1 MNLVYSLYDAA
12 ELCADLKPVLGL
24 VGWVILGVK
33 IAVPIILIV
42 MGMIDM
48 AKAVTEK
55 SEDEIKKAQSKLVKK
70 AVAAVAVFL
79 VATLVTLLMNLIGA
93 NDWKDAG
100 CNKCLNSPWDCPV
113 VSDSNNSETAD

>member
-1 MNLVYSLYDAA
+1 MNLVYALYDAA
-12 ELCADLKPVLGL
+12 SLCGDLKPILGL

-42 MGMIDM
+42 IGMVDM

-55 SEDEIKKAQSKLVKK
+55 SEDEIKKAQTKLVKK
-70 AVAAVAVFL
+70 AVAAVIVFL
-79 VATLVTLLMNLIGA
+79 VATLVTLLTNLIGA
-93 NDWKDAG
+93 TEWSDAG

-113 VSDSNNSETAD
+113 VEDSNNTTE